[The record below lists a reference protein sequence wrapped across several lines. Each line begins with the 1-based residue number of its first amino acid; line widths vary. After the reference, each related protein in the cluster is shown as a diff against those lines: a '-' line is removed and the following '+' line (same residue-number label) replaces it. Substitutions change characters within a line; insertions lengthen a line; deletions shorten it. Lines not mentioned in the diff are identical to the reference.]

1 MCGQS
6 LISLG
11 IIVLQADLQ
20 LDLSFWSEKGGTK
33 RLAYKRRGS
42 DQVEGGEAYRFE
54 EVALLLL
61 GGVLEELLHIAAY
74 AGD

>member
-1 MCGQS
+1 M
-6 LISLG
+6 
-11 IIVLQADLQ
+11 
-20 LDLSFWSEKGGTK
+20 
-33 RLAYKRRGS
+33 KRRGIVH
-42 DQVEGGEAYRFE
+42 VEGGEAYRFE